1 MSEFRS
7 MYGGN
12 RKVCLRAG
20 ACGSALQ
27 IALVMLA
34 LFTCQSVSASQ
45 DSQTEQDVIAI
56 PGHAPGELYA
66 LFVGIG
72 KYKNPSV
79 PALKFP
85 AKDAQDFASL
95 LQAQKHL
102 FKNTH
107 VKVLVDEQATKYAL
121 EKYLYYDLRKAGK
134 NDTILIFL
142 SGHGAIDSLRPGEF
156 FFLSHEADPQ
166 VLEPTSLNMSG
177 LRFLKGLDCPRVVL
191 IADSCHAGGFS
202 KEGAKAA
209 VNYNNFVRDF
219 TASSG
224 KVVISSSRPD
234 QFSLEMPD
242 LKNGVFTHF
251 FIEALKGKGDQDSD
265 GIVTINEAYN
275 YVYSRTKDATKG
287 AQHPQFE
294 GTVEGLFPLA
304 AVASLDKRPPV
315 STGYVPRTATIL
327 ELQTEPGGVN
337 VYVDTRFV
345 GRTAEDG
352 HLHIKYLP
360 METAIAVTLKKD
372 GWLEKV
378 VGPFYFTGNQHQIK
392 SGLIKLHAAIASLQ
406 ISTEPGEV
414 TVKVNGEAAGTTD
427 KKGSLTISGVKV
439 AVPLQVE
446 FEKNGFRTK
455 TLTMMVPP
463 GSEGS
468 IYEFGGKVILTRDTQ
483 VAKPTPASER
493 TSQQTLET
501 QGARRGQA
509 SEESTQNAQ
518 DSQYAKD
525 NLGLRKQMMHQYD
538 AFPGWGRR
546 SREAPQ

>member
-1 MSEFRS
+1 M
-7 MYGGN
+7 
-12 RKVCLRAG
+12 
-20 ACGSALQ
+20 
-27 IALVMLA
+27 
-34 LFTCQSVSASQ
+34 
-45 DSQTEQDVIAI
+45 DQDVIAI

-66 LFVGIG
+66 LFVGVG
-72 KYKNPSV
+72 KYKNSSIPS
-79 PALKFP
+79 LKFP

-95 LQAQKHL
+95 LEAQKHL
-102 FKNTH
+102 FKKTN
-107 VKVLVDEQATKYAL
+107 VKLLVDEQATKFEL

-134 NDTILIFL
+134 NDTILVFL
-142 SGHGAIDSLRPGEF
+142 SGHGAIDPLRSGEF
-156 FFLSHEADPQ
+156 FFLSYEADPQ
-166 VLEPTSLNMSG
+166 LLEPTSLNMSG

-275 YVYSRTKDATKG
+275 YVYSQTKDKTKG

-304 AVASLDKRPPV
+304 AVASLDRRPPV
-315 STGYVPRTATIL
+315 STGYAPRAATVL

-345 GRTAEDG
+345 GRTGEDG

-360 METAIAVTLKKD
+360 METPIAVTVRKD
-372 GWLEKV
+372 GWREKV

-392 SGLIKLHAAIASLQ
+392 SGLIKLQAAIASMQL
-406 ISTEPGEV
+406 STEPGEV
-414 TVKVNGEAAGTTD
+414 IVKVNGEVAGTTD
-427 KKGSLTISGVKV
+427 KKGALTISGLKV

-446 FEKNGFRTK
+446 FERNGFRTK
-455 TLTMMVPP
+455 ALTMMVPP

-468 IYEFGGKVILTRDTQ
+468 AYEFGGKVILTRDTQ
-483 VAKPTPASER
+483 VAKPSPSPSATTEKAATEK
-493 TSQQTLET
+493 T
-501 QGARRGQA
+501 ARPKTEKA
-509 SEESTQNAQ
+509 AESTQPEVEEPSV
-518 DSQYAKD
+518 DMTKS
-525 NLGLRKQMMHQYD
+525 MMD
-538 AFPGWGRR
+538 IEKRR
-546 SREAPQ
+546 WWPSKHNR